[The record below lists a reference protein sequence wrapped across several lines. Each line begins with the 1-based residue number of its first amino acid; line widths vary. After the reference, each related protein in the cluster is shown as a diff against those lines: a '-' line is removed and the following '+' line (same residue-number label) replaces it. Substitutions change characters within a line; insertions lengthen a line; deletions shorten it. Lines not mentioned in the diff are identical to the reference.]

1 MSIFKDMVN
10 EVAEGAHPLTVVEAN
25 VGQERQDDF
34 DSEAAKEAAFRQIAG
49 QVGMYNGYVGPDWI
63 SRIADQVR
71 GADPEG
77 INDLVK
83 MAQDNR
89 AQYEGTA
96 RIDSQGSWD
105 MWDNILRGL
114 LACRTEQ
121 LPSSC

>member
-1 MSIFKDMVN
+1 MSTFKDMVN
-10 EVAEGAHPLTVVEAN
+10 EVASGVHPLTVVEN
-25 VGQERQDDF
+25 YIGQERQDDI
-34 DSEAAKEAAFRQIAG
+34 DSPEVKEAAFRQIAG
-49 QVGMYNGYVGPDWI
+49 QIGMYNGYVGPDWI

-77 INDLVK
+77 MNDLVK

-96 RIDSQGSWD
+96 RIDTQGSWD

-121 LPSSC
+121 LPSNC